1 MNVDTVANYINGTL
15 PQSAVVEGQILKAN
29 TSTLGWTWASQD
41 GRF

>member
-29 TSTLGWTWASQD
+29 TAGLGWTWAKQA
-41 GRF
+41 GKF